1 MINVDLNQI
10 PTITAFE
17 AEMLVG
23 VPAEDFAQ
31 PGTYHILVG
40 SRGEIDDFEYLG
52 ETSEIQVP
60 TIDEI
65 VQECK
70 DNGDTELDEAREY
83 FEEFYG
89 LMIEED
95 HVNFGYTEEGYD
107 VWLKI
112 A

>member
-10 PTITAFE
+10 PTITAEE
-17 AEMLVG
+17 AAILIGTDE
-23 VPAEDFAQ
+23 ADFAQ
-31 PGTYHILVG
+31 PGTYRILVG
-40 SRGEIDDFEYLG
+40 SRGVIEELEHLG
-52 ETSEIQVP
+52 DVSEIQVP
-60 TIDEI
+60 TIDEL
-65 VQECK
+65 VKECE
-70 DNGDTELDEAREY
+70 DNGDPYVDEAREM

-107 VWLKI
+107 VWLKV